1 MVMRLNMNGM
11 DDIQDY
17 EHAKGITRLT
27 VDGFK
32 SICREQSI
40 EIRPLTILAGANSSG
55 KSSMMQPLLLL
66 KQTLEAP
73 YDPGALLLNGSHV
86 QFTKLQQLLSRMDNG
101 QSLSSFYVGIEME
114 GKRNLTTYFS
124 RGSNK
129 RIEVNQTTYSSPV
142 ESINLYLG
150 MSQEEMH
157 MILEKHLNDVSAI
170 PGSNIGELL
179 RRLIGDKEIEINLKR
194 NRCFLTLI
202 APFQASQETSVF
214 GIQIS
219 DERTKRY
226 IREVI
231 HLPGLR
237 GNPERTYPITAVGSA
252 FPGPFENYVA
262 SIIGQWQDDQDKDK
276 LALVDRDLNRLGLAS
291 GIRAESINDTQ
302 VELLVKF
309 SPYHGTEYMVSL
321 ADVGLGVSQT
331 LPVIVA
337 LHAAEQGQLI
347 YLEQPELHLHPRA
360 QSALAEVLADAVLQ
374 GKHLVIETH
383 SSLLLLGIQTLV
395 AEGKLPPDMVKLHWF
410 RRQEDGSTRID
421 SADLDDKGA
430 FGDWPEDFDRV
441 AMAAEDRYIDAAEA
455 RLKGNE

>member
-1 MVMRLNMNGM
+1 MAMRLNMNGI
-11 DDIQDY
+11 DAIQDH
-17 EHAKGITRLT
+17 EHVKGITRLT
-27 VDGFK
+27 VAGFK

-40 EIRPLTILAGANSSG
+40 DIRPLTILAGANSSG

-86 QFTKLQQLLSRMDNG
+86 QFTRIDQLLSRIDNG
-101 QSLSSFYVGIEME
+101 QSVSSFYVGIEIE
-114 GKRNLTTYFS
+114 DEIALTTYFL

-129 RIEVNQTTYSSPV
+129 GIDVSQTTYSSPV
-142 ESINLYLG
+142 ETSNLCLE
-150 MSQEEMH
+150 MSQEEKH
-157 MILEKHLNDVSAI
+157 VLLEKHISHIGDV
-170 PGSNIGELL
+170 PDDNIAELL
-179 RRLIGDKEIEINLKR
+179 KRLVEDEEAEITLKR

-202 APFQASQETSVF
+202 ASLRASQDASIF
-214 GIQIS
+214 GMQIS
-219 DERTKRY
+219 NDRIKRY

-262 SIIGQWQDDQDKDK
+262 SIIGQWQDEKNRDK
-276 LALVDRDLNRLGLAS
+276 LDLVNQDLTRLGLAS

-309 SPYHGTEYMVSL
+309 SSHHQTEDMVSL

-337 LHAAEQGQLI
+337 LHASRPRQLI

-395 AEGKLPPDMVKLHWF
+395 AERKLPPEMVKLHWF
-410 RRQEDGSTRID
+410 KRQEDGSTQID
-421 SADLDDKGA
+421 SADLDETGA
-430 FGDWPEDFDRV
+430 FGDWPEDFARV
-441 AMAAEDRYIDAAEA
+441 AMIAEDRYIDAAEA